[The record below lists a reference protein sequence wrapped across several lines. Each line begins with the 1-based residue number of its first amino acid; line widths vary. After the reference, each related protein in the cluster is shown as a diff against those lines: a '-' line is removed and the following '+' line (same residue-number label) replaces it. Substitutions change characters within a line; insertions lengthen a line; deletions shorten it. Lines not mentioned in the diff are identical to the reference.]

1 MKQADFINMLKVAH
15 DVPDY
20 YNAHWPYNLGYFD
33 GTRYS
38 FDCWNLIKV
47 ILAGWQPTGVIGSY
61 TSPTVT
67 GDIDGATMLSKC
79 YNRSKDFS
87 KISVPGTYLYIS
99 NSPHSGVYVGE
110 FERDGYYFNVVECT
124 AAWDNKVQFTYMDEN
139 GGRYQYKGGPK
150 NPYGWTDYG
159 LLPWVEYEDIPTDN
173 IEE

>member
-47 ILAGWQPTGVIGSY
+47 ILAGWQPTGIIGSY

-124 AAWDNKVQFTYMDEN
+124 AAWDNKVQFTYVDEN

-150 NPYGWTDYG
+150 NPYSWTDYG
-159 LLPWVEYEDIPTDN
+159 LLPWVEYEEVPTVA
-173 IEE
+173 EE